1 MTRAVAVI
9 PARWASVRFPGKAL
23 VVVRGKPLVQHVWER
38 ASELETVERV
48 VVATDDERIAAAVR
62 GFGGAVVMTGAEC
75 PNGTDRVAQAD
86 AGLARRPG
94 GEPPG

>member
-23 VVVRGKPLVQHVWER
+23 VVIRGKPLVQHVWER

-62 GFGGAVVMTGAEC
+62 GFGGRGRHDGSRVPQRHRPRRAGRRGTG
-75 PNGTDRVAQAD
+75 PSTWS
-86 AGLARRPG
+86 
-94 GEPPG
+94 